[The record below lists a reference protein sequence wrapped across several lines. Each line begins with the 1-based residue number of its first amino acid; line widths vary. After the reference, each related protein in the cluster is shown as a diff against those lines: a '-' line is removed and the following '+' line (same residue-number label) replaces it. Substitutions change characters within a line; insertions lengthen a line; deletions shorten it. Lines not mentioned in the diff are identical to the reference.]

1 VRRGLLYLGTE
12 NALYVSFD
20 DGESWRPLQNNLP
33 HAPVYWITVQEHFN
47 DLVLATYGRGFWI
60 LDDITPLQQ
69 MTSNVMDAQAYLFAP
84 RTAYRFRNATVP
96 FSVGDDPT
104 AGQNPPYGASIA
116 YYFKSAPQGEVKIRI
131 EDAKGQTVR
140 TINGTKNAGLNRIY
154 WDLRGEQSK
163 EIRLR
168 TSPAYAPEVRVG
180 PEGWRPAPDG
190 ARISLL
196 MPPGTYT
203 VKLSA
208 GGKELSQSLIV
219 KKDPNSG
226 GTEADIE
233 AQSEMLKDIRKDIE
247 SAADMVNQI
256 EVVRS
261 QLESVRALLA
271 GGADS
276 GQIKSA
282 ADDLD
287 KKLTDVEDGLI
298 QRKFTGQGQDTTRYP
313 NKLISKLNYLSS
325 GLASADFG
333 PTNQQREVHALF
345 KEQLTALRKR
355 LDEVMSKDLRAFNE
369 MLRERGKGSIITKA
383 Q

>member
-1 VRRGLLYLGTE
+1 
-12 NALYVSFD
+12 LYVSFD
-20 DGESWRPLQNNLP
+20 DGENWRSLQNNLP
-33 HAPVYWITVQEHFN
+33 HAPVYWIAVQEHFN

-69 MTSNVMDAQAYLFAP
+69 MTSSAMDAEAYLFKP
-84 RTAYRFRNATVP
+84 RPAYRFRSAAVP
-96 FSVGDDPT
+96 VSVTDDPT

-116 YYFKSAPQGEVKIRI
+116 YYFKTAPKGDVKVRI
-131 EDAKGQTVR
+131 EDAKGQIVR
-140 TINGTKNAGLNRIY
+140 TINGTKNAGLNRLY
-154 WDLRGEQSK
+154 WDLRGEQTK

-190 ARISLL
+190 ARISSL

-203 VKLSA
+203 VKLS
-208 GGKELSQSLIV
+208 GGGQELSQPLIV

-226 GTEADIE
+226 GSEADIQ
-233 AQSEMLKDIRKDIE
+233 AQTEMLLDLRKDIE

-256 EVVRS
+256 EVVRG
-261 QLESVRALLA
+261 QLDSVRALLS

-276 GQIKSA
+276 AQLKSS

-287 KKLTDVEDGLI
+287 KKLLDIEDGLI

-313 NKLISKLNYLSS
+313 NKLISKLNYLGG
-325 GLASADFG
+325 GLASGDFG

-345 KEQLTALRKR
+345 KEQLSALRKR
-355 LDEVMSKDLRAFNE
+355 LDEVMSKDVRAFND